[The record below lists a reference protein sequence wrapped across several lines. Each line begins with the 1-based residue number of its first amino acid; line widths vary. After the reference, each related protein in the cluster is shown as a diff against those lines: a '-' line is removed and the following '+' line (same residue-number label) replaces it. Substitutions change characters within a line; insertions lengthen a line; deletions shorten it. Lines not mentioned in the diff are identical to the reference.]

1 MSERAQPDH
10 HRFGGFISQR
20 SQQRLLDSL
29 RAKGIRN
36 EDVLEA
42 FAKIPRH
49 EFVEEA
55 LRSRAYEDTALPIGY
70 QQTISQPYVVALM
83 TQLLLTGRDRLKRVL
98 EIGTGSGFKTAVL
111 SRVSARVFS
120 IERIGALAE
129 RAYQKLGSLGIENV
143 SLRHGDGANGWSAKG
158 PFDGIILTAA
168 PRRVPEKL
176 FSQLSDQGVLV
187 APEGSNRQQRLLYWM
202 KQDGIAIRHQSI
214 DVVFVPLKSGQA

>member
-20 SQQRLLDSL
+20 SQQRLLDTL

-36 EDVLEA
+36 EEVLET

-83 TQLLLTGRDRLKRVL
+83 TQLLLTGRERLKRVL
-98 EIGTGSGFKTAVL
+98 EIGTGSGFQTAVL
-111 SRVSARVFS
+111 SRVSVRVFS
-120 IERIGALAE
+120 IERIGVLAE

-168 PRRVPEKL
+168 PRRVPDTL

>member
-98 EIGTGSGFKTAVL
+98 EIGTGSGFQTAVL

-214 DVVFVPLKSGQA
+214 DVIFVPLKSGQA

>member
-98 EIGTGSGFKTAVL
+98 EIGTGSGFQTAVL

-168 PRRVPEKL
+168 PRRVPAPQRARVPGKAPANL
-176 FSQLSDQGVLV
+176 QSV
-187 APEGSNRQQRLLYWM
+187 AGPPGGPRPPRRRAGAFEVCES
-202 KQDGIAIRHQSI
+202 
-214 DVVFVPLKSGQA
+214 VP

>member
-98 EIGTGSGFKTAVL
+98 EIGTGSGFQTAVL
-111 SRVSARVFS
+111 SLVSARVFS

-168 PRRVPEKL
+168 PRRVPENL
-176 FSQLSDQGVLV
+176 FSQLSEQGVLV

>member
-1 MSERAQPDH
+1 VSEGARPDH

-20 SQQRLLDSL
+20 SQQRLLDTL

-36 EDVLEA
+36 EDVLET

-83 TQLLLTGRDRLKRVL
+83 TQLLLTGRERLKRVL
-98 EIGTGSGFKTAVL
+98 EIGTGSGFQTAVL

-120 IERIGALAE
+120 IERIGALAG

-168 PRRVPEKL
+168 PRRVPDTL

-187 APEGSNRQQRLLYWM
+187 APEGSNRQQRLLYWI

>member
-1 MSERAQPDH
+1 MSERSEPH
-10 HRFGGFISQR
+10 YGRLGGFTSERSQR
-20 SQQRLLDSL
+20 RLLDDL
-29 RAKGIRN
+29 RAKGIIN
-36 EDVLEA
+36 EGVLEA
-42 FAKIPRH
+42 LAHVPRH
-49 EFVEEA
+49 QFVEEA
-55 LRSRAYEDTALPIGY
+55 LQSRAYEDTALPIGY

-83 TQLLLTGRDRLKRVL
+83 TQLLLTGRDRLRRVL
-98 EIGTGSGFKTAVL
+98 EIGTGSGFQTAVL

-129 RAYQKLGSLGIENV
+129 RAHQQLESLGIQNV
-143 SLRHGDGANGWSAKG
+143 SLRHGDGANGWTTKG

-168 PRRVPEKL
+168 PDRVPEVL

-187 APEGSNRQQRLLYWM
+187 APEGNSRQQRLLYWI

>member
-1 MSERAQPDH
+1 
-10 HRFGGFISQR
+10 
-20 SQQRLLDSL
+20 LDTL

-36 EDVLEA
+36 EDVLET

-83 TQLLLTGRDRLKRVL
+83 TQLLLTGRERLKRVL
-98 EIGTGSGFKTAVL
+98 EIGTGSGFQTAVL

-120 IERIGALAE
+120 IERIGALAG

-143 SLRHGDGANGWSAKG
+143 SLLHGDGANGWSAKG

-168 PRRVPEKL
+168 PRRVPDTL

-187 APEGSNRQQRLLYWM
+187 APEGSNRQQRLLYWI
-202 KQDGIAIRHQSI
+202 KQDGIALRHQSI

>member
-1 MSERAQPDH
+1 M
-10 HRFGGFISQR
+10 SQR
-20 SQQRLLDSL
+20 SQQRLLDTL

-36 EDVLEA
+36 EDVLET

-83 TQLLLTGRDRLKRVL
+83 TQLLLTGRERLKRVL
-98 EIGTGSGFKTAVL
+98 EIGTGSGFQTAVL

-120 IERIGALAE
+120 IERIGALAG

-168 PRRVPEKL
+168 PRRVPDTL

-187 APEGSNRQQRLLYWM
+187 APEGSNRQQRLLYWI

>member
-1 MSERAQPDH
+1 MSDTIQPSD

-20 SQQRLLDSL
+20 SQQRLLDAL
-29 RAKGIRN
+29 RAKGIKN
-36 EDVLEA
+36 EGVLEA
-42 FAKIPRH
+42 LANVPRH

-70 QQTISQPYVVALM
+70 QQTISQPFVVALM
-83 TQLLLTGRDRLKRVL
+83 TQLVLTGRERLKHVL
-98 EIGTGSGFKTAVL
+98 EIGTGSGFQTAVL

-129 RAYQKLGSLGIENV
+129 RAFRQLEGLGIENV
-143 SLRHGDGANGWSAKG
+143 SLRHGDGTNGWSAKG
-158 PFDGIILTAA
+158 PFDAIMLTAA
-168 PRRVPEKL
+168 PNRVPETL

-187 APEGSNRQQRLLYWM
+187 APEGNNRQQRLLYWI

>member
-1 MSERAQPDH
+1 MSDTIQTSD

-20 SQQRLLDSL
+20 SQQRLLDAL
-29 RAKGIRN
+29 RAKGIKN
-36 EDVLEA
+36 EGVLEA
-42 FAKIPRH
+42 LANVPRH

-83 TQLLLTGRDRLKRVL
+83 TQLVLTGRERLKHVL
-98 EIGTGSGFKTAVL
+98 EIGTGSGFQTAVL

-129 RAYQKLGSLGIENV
+129 RAFRQLEGLGIENV
-143 SLRHGDGANGWSAKG
+143 SLRHGDGTNGWSAKG
-158 PFDGIILTAA
+158 PFDAIMLTAA
-168 PRRVPEKL
+168 PNRVPETL

-187 APEGSNRQQRLLYWM
+187 APEGNNRQQRLLYWI

>member
-1 MSERAQPDH
+1 MSDTIQPSDH
-10 HRFGGFISQR
+10 GFGGFISQR
-20 SQQRLLDSL
+20 SQQRLLDAL
-29 RAKGIRN
+29 RAKGIKN
-36 EDVLEA
+36 EGVLEA
-42 FAKIPRH
+42 LANVPRH

-83 TQLLLTGRDRLKRVL
+83 TQLVLTGRERLKHVL
-98 EIGTGSGFKTAVL
+98 EIGTGSGFQTAVL

-129 RAYQKLGSLGIENV
+129 RAFRQLEGLGIKNV
-143 SLRHGDGANGWSAKG
+143 SLRHGDGTNGWSAKG
-158 PFDGIILTAA
+158 PFDAIMLTAA
-168 PRRVPEKL
+168 PNRVPETL

-187 APEGSNRQQRLLYWM
+187 APEGNNRQQRLLYWI

-214 DVVFVPLKSGQA
+214 DVVFVPLKTGQA

>member
-1 MSERAQPDH
+1 M
-10 HRFGGFISQR
+10 SQR
-20 SQQRLLDSL
+20 SQQRLLDTL

-36 EDVLEA
+36 EDVLET

-83 TQLLLTGRDRLKRVL
+83 TQLLLTGRERLKRVL
-98 EIGTGSGFKTAVL
+98 EIGTGSGFQTAVL

-120 IERIGALAE
+120 IERIGALAG

-168 PRRVPEKL
+168 PRRVPDTL

-187 APEGSNRQQRLLYWM
+187 APEGSNRQQRLLYWI
-202 KQDGIAIRHQSI
+202 KQDGIALRHQSI

>member
-98 EIGTGSGFKTAVL
+98 EIGTGSGFQTAVL

-176 FSQLSDQGVLV
+176 FSQLSEQGVLV

>member
-1 MSERAQPDH
+1 MSDTIQTSD

-20 SQQRLLDSL
+20 SQQRLLDAL
-29 RAKGIRN
+29 RAKGIKN
-36 EDVLEA
+36 EGVLEA
-42 FAKIPRH
+42 LANVPRH

-83 TQLLLTGRDRLKRVL
+83 TQLVLTGRERLKSVL
-98 EIGTGSGFKTAVL
+98 EIGTGSGFQTAVL
-111 SRVSARVFS
+111 SRVAARVFS

-129 RAYQKLGSLGIENV
+129 RAFRQLERLGIENV
-143 SLRHGDGANGWSAKG
+143 SLRHGDGTNGWSAKG
-158 PFDGIILTAA
+158 PFDAIMLTAA
-168 PRRVPEKL
+168 PTRVPETL

-187 APEGSNRQQRLLYWM
+187 APEGNNRQQRLLYWI